1 MITPAPPVRYGLV
14 GEATSPPGGQ
24 VGGEGTSPPAGQV
37 RWDLFDFNRAL
48 DSSGL
53 PPLVQLVL
61 AKLMFAPDRGGD
73 GLADRRDIS
82 VNALARRCGTKSR
95 DTIERS
101 LKTAEREGWLEFVRR
116 GRGRRTAYRLVMP
129 VRVDNSEDLPGE
141 RVSASPDLPDER
153 VGTYPVSGKGLPD
166 ERVGIYPLLTEIPS
180 IDQSVRARVRQA
192 CPDLTPDD
200 DDLARLIANLETRT
214 PIPVRNVVGYLQR
227 CAPADIR
234 RLLAETKRQVN
245 AQTSTNAT
253 RDEAPVGECEHG
265 HDAGTNPA
273 TNTARCPVARRAG
286 VSTCPPIPHSA
297 TRVSRSVP
305 FVASLDG
312 QDRTATPDAAEALSE
327 PVAVGAGA

>member
-1 MITPAPPVRYGLV
+1 MVTPSPPVMDGLA
-14 GEATSPPGGQ
+14 GS
-24 VGGEGTSPPAGQV
+24 GTSPPPGQV

-61 AKLMFAPDRGGD
+61 SKLMFAPDRGSN

-129 VRVDNSEDLPGE
+129 LPVDSSPDLPDE

-166 ERVGIYPLLTEIPS
+166 ERVRIYPLLTEIPS

-200 DDLARLIANLETRT
+200 DDLARLITHLETRT
-214 PIPVRNVVGYLQR
+214 PEPVRNVVGYLQR

-234 RLLAETKRQVN
+234 RLVAETKRQVS
-245 AQTSTNAT
+245 APASTNAT
-253 RDEAPVGECEHG
+253 RSEAPVGECEHG

-273 TNTARCPVARRAG
+273 TRTARCPVARRAG
-286 VSTCPPIPHSA
+286 ARTCEPITRTA
-297 TRVSRSVP
+297 ARVSRSVP
-305 FVASLDG
+305 FTASLDG
-312 QDRTATPDAAEALSE
+312 QDRSGTLNPADGLSE
-327 PVAVGAGA
+327 PLAVGAGS